1 MVFCTWLCKG
11 TFFLLP
17 FPIPFFLSSPLYDI
31 EWPVPP
37 ALPLAP
43 TPMLLARDKVERV
56 WWPLACLLLGSLH
69 LSLDLATPQC
79 SYGVWQRDQLPQT
92 HVTTAITDYSL
103 FPPWGVPSDIHGPNQ
118 GSFCRSSRQDCR
130 SGYMMGWVHS
140 DDLEMTRSYSV
151 FQIVCLFVSV
161 GITSPVG

>member
-11 TFFLLP
+11 KFFLLP
-17 FPIPFFLSSPLYDI
+17 FPTPFFLSSPLYDI

-43 TPMLLARDKVERV
+43 TPMLWPGTKWRV

-79 SYGVWQRDQLPQT
+79 SYGVWETSPPRPTLQLPLLVIPYPHPEGSPLTCTGQSR
-92 HVTTAITDYSL
+92 AI
-103 FPPWGVPSDIHGPNQ
+103 
-118 GSFCRSSRQDCR
+118 
-130 SGYMMGWVHS
+130 
-140 DDLEMTRSYSV
+140 
-151 FQIVCLFVSV
+151 SV
-161 GITSPVG
+161 GVLGKTADQATWWDECT